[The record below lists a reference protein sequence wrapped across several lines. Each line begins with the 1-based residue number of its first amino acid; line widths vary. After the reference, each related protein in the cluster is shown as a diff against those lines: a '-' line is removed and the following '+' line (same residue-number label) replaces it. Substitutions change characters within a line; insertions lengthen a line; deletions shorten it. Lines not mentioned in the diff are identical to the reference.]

1 MLRYTLF
8 FICLIPFVSIG
19 QKKFRLS
26 FYQQNEEVLALEKT
40 VYFKS
45 KKELLNYTKDVRNEN
60 LRKGY
65 VLANIDS
72 LAWKDSISASAYMY
86 RGPQF
91 DRLKISV
98 AEQDR
103 FLIRKIPRLSE
114 RFLRNASFYPAEVER
129 VLSEVLSFLENNG
142 FPYASVCLIWDGV
155 YASENQAELIIKRGP
170 EVILTKIHIKGEAEV
185 SEKFLTNLI
194 AIKEGDY
201 FNQERLE
208 RISARIKQTLFLNE
222 IKPHEL
228 LFTPEGF
235 ELFLYLKTAPV
246 SLVNGVVGLQ
256 PNSVTGKSVFTGD
269 VRLRLQNVL
278 KRGELFDVN
287 WRSLQPQTQDLKIKL
302 NYPFL
307 LNTPFGIDGAFDLYK
322 RDTNFLTT
330 VGRIGVQ
337 YFLSGGS
344 YIKVFYEGENSNLLS
359 GAQSSSLGNLSS
371 VSSNRY
377 GLGFF
382 RRQLDY
388 LPNPSKGFF
397 IEVNGLIGARTSRLP
412 ASDSVTS
419 STTYAARLDLEWF
432 VPLAKRHVLRITNNT
447 RAYYAPEVFTNELN
461 RFGGLTT
468 QRGFDEEELFASK
481 RSTFTVEY
489 RFLVDKN
496 SHAFLF
502 YDQSFYENSAQ
513 QYYFDSPFGTG
524 AGFSF
529 GTNIGVFSI
538 SYGIGKQ
545 FDNPM
550 LLREGKVHFGYV
562 SFF

>member
-60 LRKGY
+60 LRNGY

-142 FPYASVCLIWDGV
+142 FPYASVRLIWDGV
-155 YASENQAELIIKRGP
+155 YASENQAELIINKGT

-208 RISARIKQTLFLNE
+208 RISARIKQTLFLDE

-322 RDTNFLTT
+322 RDTTFLTT

-397 IEVNGLIGARTSRLP
+397 IEVNGLIGARTSRVP

-432 VPLAKRHVLRITNNT
+432 VPLAKRHVLRITNST

-468 QRGFDEEELFASK
+468 QRGFDEEELFAST
-481 RSTFTVEY
+481 RSIFTVEY

>member
-19 QKKFRLS
+19 QKKYRLS

-98 AEQDR
+98 AEEDR

-114 RFLRNASFYPAEVER
+114 RFLRNVSFYPAEVER

-142 FPYASVCLIWDGV
+142 FPYASVRLIWDGV
-155 YASENQAELIIKRGP
+155 YASENQAELIINRGP

-194 AIKEGDY
+194 AIREGDY

-208 RISARIKQTLFLNE
+208 RISARIKQTLFLDE

-322 RDTNFLTT
+322 RDTTFLTT

-397 IEVNGLIGARTSRLP
+397 IEVNGLIGARTSRVP

-419 STTYAARLDLEWF
+419 STTYAVRLDLEWF

-468 QRGFDEEELFASK
+468 QRGFDEEELFAST

>member
-19 QKKFRLS
+19 QKKYRLS

-98 AEQDR
+98 AEEDR
-103 FLIRKIPRLSE
+103 FLMRKIPRLSE
-114 RFLRNASFYPAEVER
+114 RFLRNVSFYPAEVER

-142 FPYASVCLIWDGV
+142 FPYASVRLIWDGV
-155 YASENQAELIIKRGP
+155 YASENQAELIINRGP

-194 AIKEGDY
+194 AIREGDY

-208 RISARIKQTLFLNE
+208 RISARIKQTLFLDE

-322 RDTNFLTT
+322 RDTTFLTT

-397 IEVNGLIGARTSRLP
+397 IEVNGLIGARTSRVP

-419 STTYAARLDLEWF
+419 STTYAVRLDLEWF

-468 QRGFDEEELFASK
+468 QRGFDEEELFAST

>member
-19 QKKFRLS
+19 QKKYRLS

-98 AEQDR
+98 AEEDR
-103 FLIRKIPRLSE
+103 FLMRKIPRLSE
-114 RFLRNASFYPAEVER
+114 RFLRNVSFYPAEVER

-142 FPYASVCLIWDGV
+142 FPYASVRLIWDGV
-155 YASENQAELIIKRGP
+155 YASENQAELIINRGP
-170 EVILTKIHIKGEAEV
+170 EVILSKIHIKGEAEV

-194 AIKEGDY
+194 AIREGDY

-208 RISARIKQTLFLNE
+208 RISARIKQTLFLDE

-322 RDTNFLTT
+322 RDTTFLTT

-397 IEVNGLIGARTSRLP
+397 IEVNGLIGARTSRVP

-419 STTYAARLDLEWF
+419 STTYAVRLDLEWF

-468 QRGFDEEELFASK
+468 QRGFDEEELFAST

>member
-1 MLRYTLF
+1 M
-8 FICLIPFVSIG
+8 
-19 QKKFRLS
+19 S

>member
-1 MLRYTLF
+1 MLRYALF

-98 AEQDR
+98 AEEDR

-114 RFLRNASFYPAEVER
+114 RFLRNVSFYPAEVER

-142 FPYASVCLIWDGV
+142 FPYASVRLIWDGV
-155 YASENQAELIIKRGP
+155 YASENQAELIINRGP

-201 FNQERLE
+201 FNQEQLE
-208 RISARIKQTLFLNE
+208 RISARIKQTLFLDE

-256 PNSVTGKSVFTGD
+256 PNSVTGNSVFTGD

-322 RDTNFLTT
+322 RDTTFLTT

-397 IEVNGLIGARTSRLP
+397 IEVNGLIGARTSRVP

-468 QRGFDEEELFASK
+468 QRGFDEEELFAST
-481 RSTFTVEY
+481 RSTFTAEY

>member
-26 FYQQNEEVLALEKT
+26 FYQQNEEVLALETT

-98 AEQDR
+98 AEEDR

-114 RFLRNASFYPAEVER
+114 RFLRNVSFYPAEVER
-129 VLSEVLSFLENNG
+129 VMSEVLSFLENNG
-142 FPYASVCLIWDGV
+142 FPYASVRLIWDGV
-155 YASENQAELIIKRGP
+155 YASENQAELIINRGP

-201 FNQERLE
+201 FNQERLD
-208 RISARIKQTLFLNE
+208 RISARIKQTLFLDE

-322 RDTNFLTT
+322 RDTTFLTT

-337 YFLSGGS
+337 YFLYGGS

-388 LPNPSKGFF
+388 LPNPSKGLF
-397 IEVNGLIGARTSRLP
+397 IEVNGLIGARTSRVP

-468 QRGFDEEELFASK
+468 QRGFDEEELFAST

>member
-1 MLRYTLF
+1 MLRYALF

-98 AEQDR
+98 AEEDR

-114 RFLRNASFYPAEVER
+114 RFLRNVSFYPAEVER

-142 FPYASVCLIWDGV
+142 FPYASVRLIWDGV
-155 YASENQAELIIKRGP
+155 YASENQAELIINRGP

-201 FNQERLE
+201 FNQEQLE
-208 RISARIKQTLFLNE
+208 RISARIKQTLFLDE

-322 RDTNFLTT
+322 RDTTFLTT

-397 IEVNGLIGARTSRLP
+397 IEVNGLIGARTSRVP

-468 QRGFDEEELFASK
+468 QRGFDEEELFAST

>member
-98 AEQDR
+98 AEEDR
-103 FLIRKIPRLSE
+103 FLIRKIPRLSD
-114 RFLRNASFYPAEVER
+114 RFLRNVSFYPAEVER

-142 FPYASVCLIWDGV
+142 FPYASVRLIWDGV
-155 YASENQAELIIKRGP
+155 YASENQAELIINRGP

-208 RISARIKQTLFLNE
+208 RISARIKQTLFLDE

-256 PNSVTGKSVFTGD
+256 PNSVTGNSVFTGD

-322 RDTNFLTT
+322 RDTTFLTT

-397 IEVNGLIGARTSRLP
+397 IEVNGLIGARTSRVP

-419 STTYAARLDLEWF
+419 STTYGARLDLEWF
-432 VPLAKRHVLRITNNT
+432 VPLAKRHVLRITSNT

-468 QRGFDEEELFASK
+468 QRGFDEEELFAST
-481 RSTFTVEY
+481 RSTFTAEY

>member
-19 QKKFRLS
+19 QKKYRLS

-98 AEQDR
+98 AEEDR
-103 FLIRKIPRLSE
+103 FLMRKIPRLSE
-114 RFLRNASFYPAEVER
+114 RFLRNVSFYPAEVER

-142 FPYASVCLIWDGV
+142 FPYASVRLIWDGV
-155 YASENQAELIIKRGP
+155 YASENQAELIINRGP

-194 AIKEGDY
+194 AIREGDY

-208 RISARIKQTLFLNE
+208 RISARIKQTLFLDE

-307 LNTPFGIDGAFDLYK
+307 LNTPFGIDGALDLYK
-322 RDTNFLTT
+322 RDTTFLTT

-397 IEVNGLIGARTSRLP
+397 IEVNGLIGARTSRVP

-419 STTYAARLDLEWF
+419 STTYAVRLDLEWF

-468 QRGFDEEELFASK
+468 QRGFDE
-481 RSTFTVEY
+481 
-489 RFLVDKN
+489 
-496 SHAFLF
+496 
-502 YDQSFYENSAQ
+502 
-513 QYYFDSPFGTG
+513 
-524 AGFSF
+524 
-529 GTNIGVFSI
+529 
-538 SYGIGKQ
+538 
-545 FDNPM
+545 
-550 LLREGKVHFGYV
+550 
-562 SFF
+562 

>member
-1 MLRYTLF
+1 MLRYALF

-98 AEQDR
+98 AEEDR

-114 RFLRNASFYPAEVER
+114 RFLRNVSFYPAEVER

-142 FPYASVCLIWDGV
+142 FPYASVRLIWDGV
-155 YASENQAELIIKRGP
+155 YASENQAELIINRGP

-201 FNQERLE
+201 FNQEQLE
-208 RISARIKQTLFLNE
+208 RISARIKQTLFLDE

-322 RDTNFLTT
+322 RDTTFLTT

-388 LPNPSKGFF
+388 LPNPSKGLF
-397 IEVNGLIGARTSRLP
+397 IEVNGLIGARTSRVP

-468 QRGFDEEELFASK
+468 QRGFDEEELFAST
-481 RSTFTVEY
+481 RSTFTAEY

>member
-1 MLRYTLF
+1 MLRYTLL
-8 FICLIPFVSIG
+8 FICLVHFVAVG

-26 FYQQNEEVLALEKT
+26 FYQQNEEAWEFKKT
-40 VYFKS
+40 HHFKS
-45 KKELLNYTKDVRNEN
+45 KKELLNYTKEVRNETV
-60 LRKGY
+60 RKGY

-72 LAWKDSISASAYMY
+72 LVWNDSISASAYLY
-86 RGPQF
+86 EGPQF
-91 DRLKISV
+91 NRLEISV
-98 AEQDR
+98 SEEDR
-103 FLIRKIPRLSE
+103 FLIRKIPKLSE
-114 RFLRNASFYPAEVER
+114 RFLRNTSFSPVEVER
-129 VLSEVLSFLENNG
+129 VLSEVLSYLENHG
-142 FPYASVCLIWDGV
+142 FPYANVRLKWDGV
-155 YASENQAELIIKRGP
+155 YAAENRADLVVNRGP
-170 EVILTKIHIKGEAEV
+170 EVALTKIHIKGEAEV

-201 FNQERLE
+201 FNQQRLDL
-208 RISARIKQTLFLNE
+208 ISARIKQVLFLEE

-256 PNSVTGKSVFTGD
+256 PNSITGKSVFTGD
-269 VRLRLQNVL
+269 VRLKLQNVL

-307 LNTPFGIDGAFDLYK
+307 FNTPFGIDGAFDLYK
-322 RDTNFLTT
+322 RDTTFLTT
-330 VGRIGVQ
+330 IGRIGVQ

-344 YIKVFYEGENSNLLS
+344 YVKVFYEGENSNLLS
-359 GAQSSSLGNLSS
+359 GGQSGVLGNLSS
-371 VSSNRY
+371 VSNNRY

-397 IEVNGLIGARTSRLP
+397 LEVNGLIGARTSRLP

-432 VPLAKRHVLRITNNT
+432 IPLAKRHVLRIANST

-468 QRGFDEEELFASK
+468 QRGFDEEELFAST
-481 RSTFTVEY
+481 RSTFTIEY
-489 RFLVDKN
+489 RFLVDRN

-502 YDQSFYENSAQ
+502 YDQSFYENGAQ
-513 QYYFDSPFGTG
+513 QYYFDTPFGTG

-545 FDNPM
+545 FDNRM
-550 LLREGKVHFGYV
+550 LLRDGKVHFGYV